1 MAQANFYSK
10 PTSVYMACK
19 LLLDGQT
26 ISQITL
32 MQSGH
37 GWRLGAIMHR
47 LRWEYGWPICTEYT
61 SGHIALYSL
70 APGTDTATLRF
81 PKSAKALGKVEDA
94 T

>member
-1 MAQANFYSK
+1 MAAANFYSK
-10 PTSVYMACK
+10 PTSVYIACK

-47 LRWEYGWPICTEYT
+47 LRWECGWPIYTEYT
-61 SGHIALYSL
+61 SGRIALYSL
-70 APGTDTATLRF
+70 APGTDPTKLRL
-81 PKSAKALGKVEDA
+81 PKSAEGLSKRKVA